1 VNRFAAQ
8 DCFLDTIT
16 RLRLNQALK
25 RYCFIMA
32 EKEVVQNKPEGA
44 PDHIDK
50 LAFTAVAAPG
60 SSGDSGKNPHEIP
73 DLDQFIPKG
82 PPATTKEVW
91 SYYLFYAA
99 DNGIGTF
106 Q

>member
-1 VNRFAAQ
+1 
-8 DCFLDTIT
+8 
-16 RLRLNQALK
+16 
-25 RYCFIMA
+25 MA
-32 EKEVVQNKPEGA
+32 DQQETVQNKPEVHQD
-44 PDHIDK
+44 PIDK

-60 SSGDSGKNPHEIP
+60 SSEGSEKSPRDVAE
-73 DLDQFIPKG
+73 LDFYRHSG
-82 PPATTKEVW
+82 PPATNKEVW